1 MHYGLFM
8 DHGIM
13 SGHWSGRAA
22 GREGGGWPEHL
33 QVTSPAAD
41 NRRRLESHLR
51 PANTAA
57 HKYRHIPPTSR
68 APSLHRHQKKT
79 QLFLLPR
86 EVSNRAGN
94 QPLRRFHINE
104 RPHG

>member
-8 DHGIM
+8 DHGM
-13 SGHWSGRAA
+13 DHEWSLV
-22 GREGGGWPEHL
+22 REGGLGGGWPGHL

-86 EVSNRAGN
+86 EVANRAGN